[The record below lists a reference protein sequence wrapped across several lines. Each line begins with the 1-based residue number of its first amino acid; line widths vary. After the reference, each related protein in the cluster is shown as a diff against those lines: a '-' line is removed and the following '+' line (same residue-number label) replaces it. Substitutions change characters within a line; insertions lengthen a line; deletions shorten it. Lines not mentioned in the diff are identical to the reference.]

1 MHDDSLLYQ
10 VSELYFV
17 QGMTMGAVA
26 DRFQV
31 SRSTVSRMLALAK
44 ERGIVTVSLR
54 MPSSPSDLLSR
65 RMHDLFGIRI
75 HVAGTARTAPAA
87 QRLEAVS
94 RYAAHLVGEWV
105 TDGSTLGVA
114 WGTTTSQVASH
125 LQPSTVRDVT
135 VVQLNGAA
143 GPHSTGVGASSP
155 VLSTMARA
163 FNAEL
168 YAFPTPAF
176 FDLEQTRTLLWQE
189 SSVRRILA
197 VRSAADLA
205 VFSVGAFQGPV
216 LSQVYSEGHLS
227 PATLRSLHENNV
239 VGDMCTVFIREDG
252 TYADIDLNRR
262 ASGPTPSELARIPR
276 RLCVASGR
284 HKVRGIL
291 GALRSGAV
299 TDLVIDDRTAT
310 QVLAHLETQTPARP
324 TAAAA
329 TTHQLD

>member
-10 VSELYFV
+10 VCELYFV
-17 QGMTMGAVA
+17 QGMTMSAVA
-26 DRFQV
+26 ERFQV

-44 ERGIVTVSLR
+44 ERGIVTVSLK
-54 MPSSPSDLLSR
+54 MPSNPSDLISR
-65 RMHDLFGIRI
+65 RLNELFGVRT
-75 HVAGTARTAPAA
+75 HLAGTVKTAQAP
-87 QRLEAVS
+87 QRLDAVS
-94 RYAAHLVGEWV
+94 RYAAHLLGEWV
-105 TDGSTLGVA
+105 TDGTTLGVA
-114 WGTTTSQVASH
+114 WGTTTSRVASH
-125 LQPSTVRDVT
+125 LQPTNVRDVT

-155 VLSTMARA
+155 VLATMARA

-176 FDLEQTRTLLWQE
+176 FDMEETRTLLWRE

-197 VRSAADLA
+197 VRSAADIA

-227 PATLRSLHENNV
+227 PATLRSLHKNNV

-276 RLCVASGR
+276 RVCVASGR

-299 TDLVIDDRTAT
+299 TDLVIDDRTAA
-310 QVLAHLETQTPARP
+310 QVLTHLTN
-324 TAAAA
+324 
-329 TTHQLD
+329 